1 MLKENMR
8 KISVLFIF
16 FTTML
21 PSITWGGV
29 IEQKG
34 VICTKDNSSEKSVAF
49 WFASEKT
56 YEWFARD
63 TGDVNGNGDNFE
75 FISIFT
81 SKDSHYWVTEDNVH
95 LKIRSSADGHIID
108 GVDLTLDR
116 YTLSLTHRVD
126 YETVATYD
134 CSLFESRLGFL
145 KTLEQISD
153 EYRET
158 NSKKLKKRK
167 I

>member
-1 MLKENMR
+1 MR

-34 VICTKDNSSEKSVAF
+34 VICTKNNSSENSVAY
-49 WFASEKT
+49 WFTSEKT

-75 FISIFT
+75 FISIFP

-95 LKIRSSADGHIID
+95 LKIRSPADGHIID

-126 YETVATYD
+126 YETVATYK
-134 CSLFESRLGFL
+134 CSLFENRGKFF
-145 KTLEQISD
+145 KNLEQISN
-153 EYRET
+153 EYREK
-158 NSKKLKKRK
+158 NNEKIKNRK

>member
-1 MLKENMR
+1 
-8 KISVLFIF
+8 
-16 FTTML
+16 ML

-34 VICTKDNSSEKSVAF
+34 VICTKNNSSENSVAY
-49 WFASEKT
+49 WFTSEKT

-75 FISIFT
+75 FISIFP

-95 LKIRSSADGHIID
+95 LKIRSPADGHIID

-126 YETVATYD
+126 YETVATYK
-134 CSLFESRLGFL
+134 CSLFENRGKFF
-145 KTLEQISD
+145 KNLEQISN
-153 EYRET
+153 EYREK
-158 NSKKLKKRK
+158 NNEKIKNRK